1 MSAETFVKLLEELVD
16 MKVQYH
22 LANQM
27 KASPELTR
35 VLAQK
40 RESDRQQTERI
51 RQELI
56 NALTAQAG

>member
-1 MSAETFVKLLEELVD
+1 

-40 RESDRQQTERI
+40 RESDRQRTEQI